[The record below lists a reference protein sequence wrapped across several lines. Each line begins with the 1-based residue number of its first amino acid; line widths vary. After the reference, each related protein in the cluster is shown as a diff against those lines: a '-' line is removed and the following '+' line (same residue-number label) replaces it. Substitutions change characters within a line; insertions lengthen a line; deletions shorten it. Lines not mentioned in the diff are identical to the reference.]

1 MARANP
7 NISESAIEQIT
18 ADRGPHYEPFGWHH
32 WPEHPWL
39 AYQFRRG
46 LGEAQ
51 EGGGSV
57 SEVMQAGSRMVP
69 GDLESWHAEWL
80 RIADRN
86 WDRGLTEEKSGHIRT
101 AMNCFLRA
109 ADYYR
114 QAEFHLEP
122 DDPRRL
128 PTFEKMEGR
137 SHKFIGHPN
146 PPGEVVEIPYEPGKP
161 ICGYFIRAPFPG
173 DKLPVLI
180 CMGGLDS
187 IKDEMW
193 FMQAHGCLQRGI
205 SVLMI
210 DGPGQGGT
218 LRRHKIVT
226 RADSEAPIGK
236 GIDCLETP
244 PGPGP
249 HTVAGGGAPP
259 GGEGPSG
266 KCIVGLEPGADVD
279 PLRIAVCGS
288 SLGGYYAARA
298 ACYEPRLAAA
308 ISHGA
313 IWSVHDMWG
322 TKGDDFGLAMHIRWV
337 FGAKTMAEA
346 HELMKPFTLKGHLEH
361 MACPYLVLHG
371 GHDVL
376 TVTAARSTY
385 DYARAHGVDATMR
398 VLDPEETGAEH
409 CQHDNPTIGQEV
421 LADWLADRFGIN
433 QRALLRTSI
442 NSLI

>member
-1 MARANP
+1 
-7 NISESAIEQIT
+7 
-18 ADRGPHYEPFGWHH
+18 
-32 WPEHPWL
+32 
-39 AYQFRRG
+39 
-46 LGEAQ
+46 
-51 EGGGSV
+51 
-57 SEVMQAGSRMVP
+57 
-69 GDLESWHAEWL
+69 
-80 RIADRN
+80 
-86 WDRGLTEEKSGHIRT
+86 
-101 AMNCFLRA
+101 
-109 ADYYR
+109 
-114 QAEFHLEP
+114 
-122 DDPRRL
+122 
-128 PTFEKMEGR
+128 MEGC
-137 SHKFIGHPN
+137 SHKFIGHLN
-146 PPGEVVEIPYEPGKP
+146 PPGEIVEIPYEPGKP

-226 RADSEAPIGK
+226 RADSEVPIGK
-236 GIDCLETP
+236 CIDWLEQRP
-244 PGPGP
+244 
-249 HTVAGGGAPP
+249 
-259 GGEGPSG
+259 
-266 KCIVGLEPGADVD
+266 DVD
-279 PLRIAVCGS
+279 ELRIAVCGS

-322 TKGDDFGLAMHIRWV
+322 TKGEDFGLAMHIRWV

-346 HELMKPFTLKGHLEH
+346 HVLMKPFTLKGHLEH

-421 LADWLADRFGIN
+421 LADWLADRFGID

-442 NSLI
+442 NPLI